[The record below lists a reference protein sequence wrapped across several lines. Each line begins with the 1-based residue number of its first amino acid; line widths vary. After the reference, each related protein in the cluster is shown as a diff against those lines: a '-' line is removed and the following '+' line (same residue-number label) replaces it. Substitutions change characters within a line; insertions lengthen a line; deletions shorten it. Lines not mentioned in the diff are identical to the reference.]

1 MATIEPGF
9 RQKESANLTWLRGGD
24 GDELGPASE
33 ALGGALVGVLVHQRG
48 KLGPGKMLEQL
59 IEQARDLYD
68 WIALAQV
75 NYRRAFLFQTPHA
88 CFKELFH
95 NGHPTDIQHH

>member
-1 MATIEPGF
+1 
-9 RQKESANLTWLRGGD
+9 
-24 GDELGPASE
+24 
-33 ALGGALVGVLVHQRG
+33 VLVHQRG

-68 WIALAQV
+68 WIALPWQRVARDSAKETLANV

-88 CFKELFH
+88 CFKEIFH